1 MNLIL
6 FLYDLPMTE
15 KEHFISCENGPFSRD
30 HATQVEEKL
39 QKQEDFIQDI
49 SFEISNGYFFQRSEY
64 SKTLFKIDHDMISFV
79 QPYLGESSEIWLET
93 VYQDFYN
100 KHEVF
105 WKELYNVNPSY
116 ECLKYIVKKYFQQ

>member
-1 MNLIL
+1 
-6 FLYDLPMTE
+6 MTD
-15 KEHFISCENGPFSRD
+15 KEHFISCETSPFSRD

-39 QKQEDFIQDI
+39 QKQDDFIQDI

-64 SKTLFKIDHDMISFV
+64 SKTLFKIDDDMISCV
-79 QPYLGESSEIWLET
+79 KPYLGESSEIWLET

-105 WKELYNVNPSY
+105 WQQFYNVNPSY
-116 ECLKYIVKKYFQQ
+116 ECLKFIINKFFHQ